1 MQRKLLQQLSSY
13 AQCFQQLFQP
23 IFQQVFQP
31 IFRQLFQPIFRRS
44 FRRAFRQAFT
54 LVELLVVIAIIG
66 VLIALLLPAVQAARE
81 AARRSQCTN
90 QQKQIGIAVHN
101 FHSAKNHLPTLARSK
116 ELSFDIWKKY
126 RWTSTND
133 SGQVSNNYTNR
144 QRFSIFVEL
153 LPFME
158 QSALFDAVM
167 ADIDR
172 NDTNVCPWR
181 VFTNSPYYAK
191 LPYLLCPSDSER
203 NSSEPE
209 EPGLC
214 SYRGCKGDVWMPSD
228 YYEYRG
234 AFNGAWPA
242 VTDLGFITDGTS
254 NTIGFSEMAIS
265 PPEANVTN
273 IRGGVATGLA
283 AEEDKIT
290 ADPPIDCLGRASG
303 GQLTGTVDGD
313 ISRQQH
319 CGRRWADGH
328 MLYTAFLSILPPN
341 SPTCSE
347 TTSAESWTL
356 ATASSYHSGGVNVS
370 MVDGAVRFIS
380 DTINVDN
387 LDKNLV
393 QYEQDKTGVNITNGR
408 KYSGPSIH
416 GVWGALGSAIGR
428 ESVTP

>member
-1 MQRKLLQQLSSY
+1 MQRKILQQFSLY
-13 AQCFQQLFQP
+13 FRGFQP
-23 IFQQVFQP
+23 VFQ
-31 IFRQLFQPIFRRS
+31 R
-44 FRRAFRQAFT
+44 AFT

-81 AARRSQCTN
+81 AARRSQCSN
-90 QQKQIGIAVHN
+90 NLKQAGLAVHN
-101 FHSAKNHLPTLARSK
+101 FHSAKNHLPCLARSK
-116 ELSFDIWKKY
+116 ELCFDIWKKY

-158 QSALFDAVM
+158 QSAVFDAVM

-172 NDTNVCPWR
+172 NDANVSPWR

-191 LPYLLCPSDSER
+191 LSYLLCPSDSER
-203 NSSEPE
+203 NNSEPE
-209 EPGLC
+209 ETGLC

-242 VTDLGFITDGTS
+242 TTDLGFITDGTS
-254 NTIGFSEMAIS
+254 NTIGFSEAAIS
-265 PPEANVTN
+265 PPGPDVMNLH
-273 IRGGVATGLA
+273 GGVATGLA

-290 ADPPIDCLGRASG
+290 ADPPIDCLGRVSG
-303 GQLTGTVDGD
+303 GQLTGTVDGHT
-313 ISRQQH
+313 SRQQH

-328 MLYTAFLSILPPN
+328 MLYTAFLTILPPN

-347 TTSAESWTL
+347 TTNAETWTL
-356 ATASSYHSGGVNVS
+356 TTANSYHSGGVNVA
-370 MVDGAVRFIS
+370 MVDGATRFIS

-393 QYEQDKTGVNITNGR
+393 QYELDKTGVDITNGR
-408 KYSGPSIH
+408 KYSGASIY
-416 GVWGALGSAIGR
+416 GVWGALGSASGR